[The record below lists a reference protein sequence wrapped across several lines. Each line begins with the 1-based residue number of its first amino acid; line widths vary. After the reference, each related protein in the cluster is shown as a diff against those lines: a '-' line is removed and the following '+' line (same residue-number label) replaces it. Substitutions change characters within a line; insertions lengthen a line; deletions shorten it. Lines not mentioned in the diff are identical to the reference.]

1 MSGRPLPSPQSG
13 SQPRFTNG
21 TYAYEYAV
29 QDMSASHPVM
39 KIVLAE
45 LQEMFDKV
53 STRLRDEC
61 PDIDEVNRDQYIHSA
76 LAIRFGKPT
85 ANGILARPRA
95 SNSWNLYQA
104 TRYQS
109 EDLENLKKD
118 IEAEG
123 MISSRNVSLII
134 KA

>member
-1 MSGRPLPSPQSG
+1 
-13 SQPRFTNG
+13 
-21 TYAYEYAV
+21 
-29 QDMSASHPVM
+29 
-39 KIVLAE
+39 
-45 LQEMFDKV
+45 MFDRV
-53 STRLRDEC
+53 STRLGDEC
-61 PDIDEVNRDQYIHSA
+61 PDLDEVTRNQYIHNA

-95 SNSWNLYQA
+95 SNPWNLYQA

-109 EDLENLKKD
+109 EDLKNLKKD

-123 MISSRNVSLII
+123 MMIPSGKVSLII